1 MVSELPV
8 AAVGWSK
15 KTDSKEA
22 GKDAAEQ
29 ALGRLGGQPQLALVF
44 GSSWFDQVLLLQG
57 IRSVVG
63 AVPLAGETT
72 AGEITP
78 EGPVSHSCV
87 VVLLASNGMACSVG
101 LGEHADRMPREAGQ
115 QAAYAAIREF
125 RGKSRAGLLLFGD
138 GLVTTYADVVRGLQ
152 EVLGTSFLIA
162 GGMGGD
168 DLRFTHTYQYFRNR
182 VVSRA
187 VVVVLLGGTVKLGVG
202 IEHGFAP
209 ISKPR
214 RITRARANVL
224 MTLDHQPAA
233 SVYEE
238 YFGPELVQ
246 RMRAEEGM
254 TRQGIAY
261 PLGVQYESTNQW
273 LLRNV
278 VSFGQD
284 GSLSCT
290 GEMLEGGWL
299 QLMIGSRELAL
310 EAAHKAALQAI
321 RPLNK
326 ISCVLVFDSAVRR
339 KLLGVQPSALEI
351 ARIREAVG
359 PAIPLAGCYTY
370 GEQAPGP
377 SQDQTGLSQSAT
389 QTGSVLVVA
398 LGI

>member
-1 MVSELPV
+1 ME
-8 AAVGWSK
+8 
-15 KTDSKEA
+15 
-22 GKDAAEQ
+22 
-29 ALGRLGGQPQLALVF
+29 RLGTRRPQLALVF

-57 IRSVVG
+57 VRSVLG

-87 VVLLASNGMACSVG
+87 VVLLSSEGAVCSVG
-101 LGEHADRMPREAGQ
+101 LGEKVDRMPREAGQ
-115 QAAYAAIREF
+115 QAAYAALREF
-125 RGKSRAGLLLFGD
+125 QGKSRVGLLMFGD
-138 GLVTTYADVVRGLQ
+138 GLVTSYADVVRGLQ
-152 EVLGTSFLIA
+152 EVLGTSSLIA
-162 GGMGGD
+162 GGLAGD
-168 DLRFTHTYQYFRNR
+168 DLRFMHTYQYFRDR

-187 VVVVLLGGTVKLGVG
+187 VVGVLLGGSIKMGVG

-214 RITRARANVL
+214 RITRAHANVL
-224 MTLDHQPAA
+224 MTLDEKPAA

-238 YFGPELVQ
+238 YFGAELVQ
-246 RMRAEEGM
+246 RMREEEGL

-261 PLGVQYESTNQW
+261 PLGVQYESANQW

-284 GSLSCT
+284 GSLACT

-310 EAAHKAALQAI
+310 EAAHKAALQAV
-321 RPLNK
+321 RSLNK
-326 ISCVLVFDSAVRR
+326 ISCVLVFDSAMRR
-339 KLLGVQPSALEI
+339 KLLGSQQASLEI
-351 ARIREAVG
+351 ARIREVVG
-359 PAIPLAGCYTY
+359 PSVPMAGCYTY

-377 SQDQTGLSQSAT
+377 TQEQTRLSQSAT